1 MPALFI
7 LNSTI
12 AFMFGL
18 NGVEI
23 VSAFL
28 VLFAIIDVTGSVPIF
43 LNLRSKN
50 KIIHP
55 TKAALYS
62 FFILLLFLFVGDVIL
77 NLFQVDVSSFA
88 VAGALV
94 ILIISIEMI
103 LGVEIFK
110 NDNPDSDGSS
120 TLVPVVFP
128 LIAGPGTFT
137 TLISMRAEF
146 HIINIIIAVA
156 INMVLVFA
164 VLRYLDVVKKLMG
177 ASGIYIIRKFFG
189 IILMAISIRLIT
201 SNMSALIASF
211 S

>member
-1 MPALFI
+1 
-7 LNSTI
+7 
-12 AFMFGL
+12 MFGL

-43 LNLRSKN
+43 LNLRSNN

-62 FFILLLFLFVGDVIL
+62 FFILLLFLFVGEGIL
-77 NLFQVDVSSFA
+77 KLFQVDVSSFA

-103 LGVEIFK
+103 FGVEIFK
-110 NDNPDSDGSS
+110 NDNPDGDGSS

-137 TLISMRAEF
+137 TLISMRAEY

-156 INMVLVFA
+156 LNMALVYA
-164 VLRYLDVVKKLMG
+164 VLRYLDAVKKLMG
-177 ASGIYIIRKFFG
+177 VSGVYIIRKFFG

-201 SNMSALIASF
+201 SNMRALIASF

>member
-1 MPALFI
+1 
-7 LNSTI
+7 
-12 AFMFGL
+12 MFGL

-110 NDNPDSDGSS
+110 NDNPDGDGSS

-156 INMVLVFA
+156 LNMVLVFA

>member
-1 MPALFI
+1 
-7 LNSTI
+7 
-12 AFMFGL
+12 MFGL

-156 INMVLVFA
+156 LNMVLVFA

>member
-1 MPALFI
+1 
-7 LNSTI
+7 
-12 AFMFGL
+12 MFGL

-43 LNLRSKN
+43 LNLRSNN

-62 FFILLLFLFVGDVIL
+62 FFILLLFLFVGEGIL
-77 NLFQVDVSSFA
+77 KLFQVDVSSFA

-103 LGVEIFK
+103 FGVEIFK
-110 NDNPDSDGSS
+110 NDNPDGDGSS

-128 LIAGPGTFT
+128 LIAGLGTFT
-137 TLISMRAEF
+137 TLISMRAEY

-156 INMVLVFA
+156 LNMALVYA
-164 VLRYLDVVKKLMG
+164 VLRYLDAVKKLMG
-177 ASGIYIIRKFFG
+177 VSGVYIIRKFFG

-201 SNMSALIASF
+201 SNMRALIASF

>member
-1 MPALFI
+1 
-7 LNSTI
+7 
-12 AFMFGL
+12 MFGL

-110 NDNPDSDGSS
+110 NDNPDSDSSS

>member
-1 MPALFI
+1 
-7 LNSTI
+7 
-12 AFMFGL
+12 MFGL

-110 NDNPDSDGSS
+110 NDNPDGDGSS

>member
-1 MPALFI
+1 
-7 LNSTI
+7 
-12 AFMFGL
+12 MFGL

-62 FFILLLFLFVGDVIL
+62 FFILLLFLFVGDGIL

-110 NDNPDSDGSS
+110 NDNPDGDGSS

-156 INMVLVFA
+156 LNMVLVFA

-177 ASGIYIIRKFFG
+177 ASGVYIIRKFFG

>member
-1 MPALFI
+1 
-7 LNSTI
+7 
-12 AFMFGL
+12 MFGL

-62 FFILLLFLFVGDVIL
+62 FFILLLFLFVGDGIL

-110 NDNPDSDGSS
+110 NDNPDGDGSS

-156 INMVLVFA
+156 LNMVLVFA

>member
-1 MPALFI
+1 
-7 LNSTI
+7 
-12 AFMFGL
+12 MFGL

>member
-1 MPALFI
+1 
-7 LNSTI
+7 
-12 AFMFGL
+12 MFGL

-43 LNLRSKN
+43 LNLRSNN

-55 TKAALYS
+55 TKAAFYS
-62 FFILLLFLFVGDVIL
+62 FFILLLFLFVGEGIL
-77 NLFQVDVSSFA
+77 KLFQVDVSSFA

-103 LGVEIFK
+103 FGVEIFK
-110 NDNPDSDGSS
+110 NDNPDDNGSS

-137 TLISMRAEF
+137 TLISMRAEY

-156 INMVLVFA
+156 LNMALVYA
-164 VLRYLDVVKKLMG
+164 VLRYLDAVKKLMG
-177 ASGIYIIRKFFG
+177 VSGVYIIRKFFG

>member
-1 MPALFI
+1 
-7 LNSTI
+7 
-12 AFMFGL
+12 MFGL

-43 LNLRSKN
+43 LNLRSNN

-62 FFILLLFLFVGDVIL
+62 FFILLLFLFVGEGIL
-77 NLFQVDVSSFA
+77 KLFQVDVSSFA

-103 LGVEIFK
+103 FGVEIFK
-110 NDNPDSDGSS
+110 NDNPNGDGSS

-137 TLISMRAEF
+137 TLISMRAEY

-156 INMVLVFA
+156 LNMALVYA
-164 VLRYLDVVKKLMG
+164 VLRYLDAVKKLMG
-177 ASGIYIIRKFFG
+177 VSGVYIIRKFFG

-201 SNMSALIASF
+201 SNMRALIASF

>member
-1 MPALFI
+1 
-7 LNSTI
+7 
-12 AFMFGL
+12 MFGL

-156 INMVLVFA
+156 LNMALVYA
-164 VLRYLDVVKKLMG
+164 VLRYLDAVKKLMG
-177 ASGIYIIRKFFG
+177 VSGVYIIRKFFG

-201 SNMSALIASF
+201 SNMRALIASF

>member
-1 MPALFI
+1 
-7 LNSTI
+7 
-12 AFMFGL
+12 MFGL

-43 LNLRSKN
+43 LNLKSKN

-55 TKAALYS
+55 TKSALYS
-62 FFILLLFLFVGDVIL
+62 FFILLLFLFVGDGIL

-110 NDNPDSDGSS
+110 NDNPDGDGSS

-137 TLISMRAEF
+137 TLISMRAEY

-156 INMVLVFA
+156 LNMILVFA

-177 ASGIYIIRKFFG
+177 ASGVYIIRKFFG

>member
-1 MPALFI
+1 
-7 LNSTI
+7 
-12 AFMFGL
+12 MFGL

-62 FFILLLFLFVGDVIL
+62 FFILLLFLFVGDGIL

-110 NDNPDSDGSS
+110 NDNPDGEGSS

-156 INMVLVFA
+156 LNMVLVFA